1 MSRSLHIAFV
11 IDSVVGERAGGLVS
25 GSRMI
30 EHLRARHRVTSIGVG
45 GDLALEPLE
54 LPFIQGLVRDNSFEF
69 ARPDPGRMEVLFAS
83 VDVVHVLLPF
93 FLGFSAMRVAHQK
106 GLPVVTAHHVQPENA
121 FANLGLRAPRLA
133 RLVDRPLAVRLL
145 NRLVVKTFYN
155 RAQSVVCPSHLAMDE
170 LVRAGLKAPS
180 VIISNGVPE
189 EFVPLPSREP
199 GRFTVLS
206 VGRMVPEK
214 RHDLILEAVRRS
226 RHAEHLK
233 LVIAGRG
240 PLEHRLLDQAHGIPA
255 EIRIGF
261 VSDQELLR
269 LYQTSDLYVH
279 ASEVELEGIAPL
291 EAMRCG
297 CPALLADA
305 KTSASKQFALSPAH
319 LFHTGDPVSLAQ
331 RIDHWFEHRDEL
343 ESARAATLE
352 AVQHFNMAETIAAYE
367 GLYLELAEH
376 RPLPPGSSS
385 GHNRE
390 PPHSSTQQGTR
401 PPSVL

>member
-1 MSRSLHIAFV
+1 MNRSLHIAFV
-11 IDSVVGERAGGLVS
+11 IDSAVGERAGGLVS

-30 EHLRARHRVTSIGVG
+30 AHLRARHRVTSIGVG
-45 GDLALEPLE
+45 GDLALEPIE
-54 LPFIQGLVRDNSFEF
+54 LPFFQGLVRDNSFEF
-69 ARPDPGRMEVLFAS
+69 ARPDPGRMEALFAS

-93 FLGFSAMRVAHQK
+93 FLGFSAMRLAHRL

-133 RLVDRPLAVRLL
+133 RLVGRPSVVRFL
-145 NRLVVKTFYN
+145 NRFVVKTFYN

-170 LVRAGLKAPS
+170 LLRAGLRAPS

-206 VGRMVPEK
+206 VGRLVPEK
-214 RHDLILEAVRRS
+214 RHDLIIEAVRRS
-226 RHAEHLK
+226 THAEHLK

-240 PLEHRLLDQAHGIPA
+240 PLEQRLLEQARGISA
-255 EIRIGF
+255 ETHIGF
-261 VSDQELLR
+261 VSDQDLLR

-279 ASEVELEGIAPL
+279 ASEVELEGMAPL

-297 CPALLADA
+297 CPTVLADA
-305 KTSASKQFALSPAH
+305 RTSASKQFALGPAH
-319 LFHTGDPVSLAQ
+319 LFPTGDPASLTQ
-331 RIDHWFEHRDEL
+331 RIDHWIEHRDEL

-352 AVQHFNMAETIAAYE
+352 AVRHFNMAETIAAYE
-367 GLYLELAEH
+367 SLYLKLTEH
-376 RPLPPGSSS
+376 RLLPPGSSN
-385 GHNRE
+385 GRNRE
-390 PPHSSTQQGTR
+390 PPHSSPRPNTP
-401 PPSVL
+401 PPSGP